1 MCKYQWTL
9 YSEFI
14 KWKKT
19 LKLKKDTK
27 ERRRSYVVANIII
40 ISRHWLYMYWYEWY
54 QLLILEQISGL
65 SLIALGAI
73 LLTDT
78 KLTGQEVKGLFVFI
92 YILGVNFRNIIDG
105 FGIAMIVLGS
115 IAFVL
120 NSLAIISDVILQ
132 SKTKSK
138 LVRNALI

>member
-1 MCKYQWTL
+1 MND
-9 YSEFI
+9 I
-14 KWKKT
+14 
-19 LKLKKDTK
+19 
-27 ERRRSYVVANIII
+27 
-40 ISRHWLYMYWYEWY
+40 Y

-120 NSLAIISDVILQ
+120 NSLAIISVVILQ